1 MSLPQKSAPGVSH
14 QAPGTFPFGSLAYL
28 GAALSILMCY
38 TNVIVRLF
46 APFLGIS
53 LPPRTGSPSSVFGI
67 NPHVQGVLM
76 WAFGL
81 LAVIGLARDK
91 RYNQSKS
98 PLIIGIAGFLVI
110 VGTLY
115 TYYDRTI
122 LLFGYLLLLVAAFVN
137 QNTMLAQ
144 LNRTVQ
150 KQASDLESLNR
161 NLEQQVTAQVGEIER
176 LARLKR
182 FLSPEVANL
191 ITTGGN
197 DHLLDCH
204 RRYICTLFCDIRG
217 FTSFSEAAEPE
228 EVIGLLQSY
237 HERLGRLVAQ
247 HNGTLAHRAGDG
259 LMVLFN
265 DPLSCDQPVLQA
277 VKLALEMRNAFGP
290 LKEHWEKRGYQLG
303 FGVGIANGYATVGVV
318 GFEGRY
324 DYTANG
330 NVVNLASRLCG
341 EAADGQILI
350 SHKAFVD
357 VENDVE
363 VEQSLEFDLKGLGR
377 AVTAHNV
384 VGFANNGQPHA

>member
-1 MSLPQKSAPGVSH
+1 VSPPQKTAPVAIS
-14 QAPGTFPFGSLAYL
+14 QTRETFPFGSLAYL
-28 GAALSILMCY
+28 GAALSILICY
-38 TNVIVRLF
+38 TDIIVRLI
-46 APFLGIS
+46 APFLGLSIA
-53 LPPRTGSPSSVFGI
+53 PRTGTPTSVFGI
-67 NPHVQGVLM
+67 NPHLQAVLM

-91 RYNQSKS
+91 RYNQARS
-98 PLIIGIAGFLVI
+98 PLIIGIAGFIVI

-115 TYYDRTI
+115 TFYDPLI
-122 LLFGYLLLLVAAFVN
+122 LLFGYLLLVVAAFVN

-144 LNRTVQ
+144 LHGTVQ
-150 KQASDLESLNR
+150 KQARELESLNR
-161 NLEQQVTAQVGEIER
+161 NLEQKVAAQVGEIER

-204 RRYICTLFCDIRG
+204 RRDICTLFCDIRG

-237 HERLGRLVAQ
+237 HERLGRLVAE

-265 DPLSCDQPVLQA
+265 DPLPCDEPVLKA
-277 VKLALEMRNAFGP
+277 VMLALEMRSTFAE
-290 LKEHWEKRGYQLG
+290 LKEQWEKLGYQLG
-303 FGVGIANGYATVGVV
+303 FGVGIANGYATIGVV

-350 SHKAFVD
+350 SHKAFAE
-357 VENDVE
+357 VENDIE
-363 VEQSLEFDLKGLGR
+363 VERCRDFELKGIGK
-377 AVTAHNV
+377 AVTAYNV
-384 VGFANNGQPHA
+384 IRFANNGQPRV